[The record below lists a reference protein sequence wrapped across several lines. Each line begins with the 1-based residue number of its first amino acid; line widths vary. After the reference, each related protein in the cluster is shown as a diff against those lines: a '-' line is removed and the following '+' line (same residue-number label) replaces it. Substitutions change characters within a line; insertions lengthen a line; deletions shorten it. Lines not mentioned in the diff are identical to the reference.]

1 MKKIIRKKIEK
12 QLGYRFRKRKRLE
25 AALTHPSYR
34 HENEGIAEDNQRLE
48 FLGDA
53 ALGLAAAAD
62 VYTRYGDEP
71 EGRLTDLRSQLTNRT
86 ILARIGEAM
95 GLGDYL
101 LLGKGEERSGGRTRA
116 SNITDAVEAI
126 LGAAYLDGGQKAV
139 EKIYRRLWT
148 SQQIDT
154 SAETESNP
162 KGVLQVYAQKHWKV
176 SPQYS
181 VIEEHG
187 PAHEREYVCVA
198 RIKDQTYGTGRGSN
212 KRTAE
217 AEAARN
223 TLRMLDY
230 EESSQS

>member
-1 MKKIIRKKIEK
+1 MDKTIRKQIEK
-12 QLGYRFRKRKRLE
+12 KLGYRFRKRKRLE

-62 VYTRYGDEP
+62 VYTRYEDEN
-71 EGRLTDLRSQLTNRT
+71 EGKLTDLRSQLTNRT
-86 ILARIGEAM
+86 ILARIGEEI
-95 GLGDYL
+95 GLGEFL
-101 LLGKGEERSGGRTRA
+101 LLGKGEERSGGRARA
-116 SNITDAVEAI
+116 SNITDAVEAV
-126 LGAAYLDGGQKAV
+126 LGAVYLDGGQKAI
-139 EKIYRRLWT
+139 EKIYKRLWSSEQT
-148 SQQIDT
+148 RASIG
-154 SAETESNP
+154 EESNP
-162 KGVLQVYAQKHWKV
+162 KGQLQEYVQKRWKV

-181 VIEEHG
+181 VVEEYG

-217 AEAARN
+217 AEAARE
-223 TLRMLDY
+223 TLRLLD
-230 EESSQS
+230 ETESEQS